1 MAGCCERGEGDVI
14 QTLEDIKLIRRGKW
28 GWPHVDDREYSNSP
42 EFHNALEPTT
52 CVFPRITHVHDS
64 V

>member
-28 GWPHVDDREYSNSP
+28 GWPHVDDREYSNNP

-52 CVFPRITHVHDS
+52 CGFPRIAHVHDS